1 MKYKLIYTFSFLVL
15 CYIWIVPN
23 YMIGRS
29 DEVVGTDIID
39 STGVSSPSD
48 STYVES
54 RPTIVYIEKEESI
67 LGTSNE
73 IITLIIGLGNIITLY
88 YQFKKR

>member
-1 MKYKLIYTFSFLVL
+1 
-15 CYIWIVPN
+15 
-23 YMIGRS
+23 MIGRS

-39 STGVSSPSD
+39 STGVYSPSD
-48 STYVES
+48 STYIES